1 MEFQHELIIPNEG
14 VPFKLFIFEGMNGN
28 YAREKHWH
36 TSVEIFAV
44 QEGHLSLFLNDQEYP
59 LEAGELIIIN
69 SNEVHSV
76 QAPHKNRTIVLQI
89 PLKQFQDYFTAQ
101 RFIRFKSAARM
112 SGHQDEKIPDNRKLA
127 FFVEELYNVYHQE
140 GDGYEFRTMA
150 LYYNILFLMIRDY
163 RESEAARQ

>member
-59 LEAGELIIIN
+59 L
-69 SNEVHSV
+69 
-76 QAPHKNRTIVLQI
+76 
-89 PLKQFQDYFTAQ
+89 
-101 RFIRFKSAARM
+101 
-112 SGHQDEKIPDNRKLA
+112 
-127 FFVEELYNVYHQE
+127 
-140 GDGYEFRTMA
+140 
-150 LYYNILFLMIRDY
+150 
-163 RESEAARQ
+163 

>member
-76 QAPHKNRTIVLQI
+76 QAPQEPDHC
-89 PLKQFQDYFTAQ
+89 
-101 RFIRFKSAARM
+101 AADPFEAVP
-112 SGHQDEKIPDNRKLA
+112 GLFYCPK
-127 FFVEELYNVYHQE
+127 VYPV
-140 GDGYEFRTMA
+140 
-150 LYYNILFLMIRDY
+150 
-163 RESEAARQ
+163 